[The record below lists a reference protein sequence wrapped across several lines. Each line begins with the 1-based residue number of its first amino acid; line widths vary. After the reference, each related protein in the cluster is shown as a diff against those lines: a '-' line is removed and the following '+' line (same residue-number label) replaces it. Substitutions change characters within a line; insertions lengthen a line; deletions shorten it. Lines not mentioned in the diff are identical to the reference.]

1 METLAYL
8 HLACENEL
16 PDPIR
21 SVRPANPLFQWQ
33 KFSSV
38 ACIQLLSLIVGVA
51 IAAVEV
57 PAIAQS
63 SVLQQG
69 DEGSAVIDLQDRLRA
84 AGCFDGS
91 STGFFGEQTREAV
104 IRCQQ
109 RLGLTPDG
117 IAGADTLNA
126 LARGA
131 DVPTSNFGT
140 PSYGDLLQFGDS
152 GEAVRAVQQRLQDL
166 GHYYGSID
174 GEFGSEMQR
183 SVLQFQ
189 RDRGLTQ
196 DGIVGPQVYAALQT
210 TQTPQPPIGEV
221 PNNNNGE
228 LSIGDRGAQVTA
240 LQQSLNQAGYPVAV
254 DGVYGENTR
263 SAVIAFQQDRRLPVT
278 GIADSQT
285 LAALGVPSN
294 VGNAPIRNR
303 YAVIIPTPDRTALAK
318 VQQVLPTAVA
328 RTDRRGNY
336 VLAGTYAT
344 PEAADRRSSL
354 LRSRGLDARVIFQ

>member
-1 METLAYL
+1 M
-8 HLACENEL
+8 
-16 PDPIR
+16 
-21 SVRPANPLFQWQ
+21 
-33 KFSSV
+33 
-38 ACIQLLSLIVGVA
+38 
-51 IAAVEV
+51 
-57 PAIAQS
+57 
-63 SVLQQG
+63 
-69 DEGSAVIDLQDRLRA
+69 
-84 AGCFDGS
+84 
-91 STGFFGEQTREAV
+91 
-104 IRCQQ
+104 
-109 RLGLTPDG
+109 
-117 IAGADTLNA
+117 
-126 LARGA
+126 
-131 DVPTSNFGT
+131 
-140 PSYGDLLQFGDS
+140 
-152 GEAVRAVQQRLQDL
+152 
-166 GHYYGSID
+166 
-174 GEFGSEMQR
+174 
-183 SVLQFQ
+183 
-189 RDRGLTQ
+189 
-196 DGIVGPQVYAALQT
+196 
-210 TQTPQPPIGEV
+210 
-221 PNNNNGE
+221 
-228 LSIGDRGAQVTA
+228 SIGDRGAQVTA